1 MSLVNVSLE
10 SSALV
15 TLLWTSFQQSII
27 TEPIMHV
34 LDLLLCGKAHLQ
46 VYWRLN
52 HESRLNKH
60 IAKAIDVLKTGS
72 CMRGTAVNN
81 ETSVQKVS

>member
-1 MSLVNVSLE
+1 MMSLVNVSLE

-34 LDLLLCGKAHLQ
+34 LDLLLCGKA
-46 VYWRLN
+46 
-52 HESRLNKH
+52 
-60 IAKAIDVLKTGS
+60 IF
-72 CMRGTAVNN
+72 
-81 ETSVQKVS
+81 SVFAAEP

>member
-1 MSLVNVSLE
+1 MYMTALTIRCSVRSFDWQEYMMSLVNVSLE

-34 LDLLLCGKAHLQ
+34 LDLLLCGELFCSLQ
-46 VYWRLN
+46 
-52 HESRLNKH
+52 
-60 IAKAIDVLKTGS
+60 
-72 CMRGTAVNN
+72 
-81 ETSVQKVS
+81 